1 MTSPDPRPLTPD
13 QSLSDAMALLRDLSI
28 DIDMIRGW
36 VAPGDVADRML
47 ARAARRISEANL
59 PSDGDLHD
67 LLAAARPVAAAVTPN
82 EPRALHPES
91 PAAVDHLQDA
101 AALLAELLADP
112 EAARA
117 VAAALI
123 PRVADDGL
131 RVYEYDAE
139 YGWIVESDGEGAS
152 RIVAKDVLPSFGRW
166 AERAAPAGDPW
177 AELRAE
183 VEATNRWYD
192 GDKPVNSVSA
202 WVGFWPPTGWYG
214 GAGFDGDCMEEVAEA
229 SGATAGE
236 AATMLV
242 RLMREWRDRTDRERA
257 EEDDPA

>member
-1 MTSPDPRPLTPD
+1 MACLSDLKCCRQNGHDGRHLYPD
-13 QSLSDAMALLRDLSI
+13 QSP
-28 DIDMIRGW
+28 
-36 VAPGDVADRML
+36 V
-47 ARAARRISEANL
+47 EA
-59 PSDGDLHD
+59 HEH
-67 LLAAARPVAAAVTPN
+67 V
-82 EPRALHPES
+82 
-91 PAAVDHLQDA
+91 
-101 AALLAELLADP
+101 
-112 EAARA
+112 
-117 VAAALI
+117 
-123 PRVADDGL
+123 
-131 RVYEYDAE
+131 
-139 YGWIVESDGEGAS
+139 
-152 RIVAKDVLPSFGRW
+152 
-166 AERAAPAGDPW
+166 AERAPREGDPW